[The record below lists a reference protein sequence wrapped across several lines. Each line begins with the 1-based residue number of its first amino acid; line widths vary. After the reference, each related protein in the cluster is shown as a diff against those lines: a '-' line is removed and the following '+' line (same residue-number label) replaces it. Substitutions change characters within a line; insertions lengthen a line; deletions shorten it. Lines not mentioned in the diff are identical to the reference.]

1 MSTSSRLSRWNGL
14 FLLALAACST
24 QAPRT
29 LPPPAPRAPAAAAG
43 TESTPQGH
51 APIEVERRWLQAWF
65 KDTPVQIAL
74 RGEDV
79 LGVDIPRE
87 FSFDAGS
94 SRIKPPLAAVLD
106 KVAESL
112 RRQPQLRLQGLA
124 APGAGTDAVLAVP
137 RGVQVRRHL
146 CSRGVPEARLAAPV
160 RSGVDAVQLRLAV
173 ASH

>member
-1 MSTSSRLSRWNGL
+1 M
-14 FLLALAACST
+14 LLALGACST
-24 QAPRT
+24 QAPKT
-29 LPPPAPRAPAAAAG
+29 LPAPAPRTAAAAAG
-43 TESTPQGH
+43 TESAPQRP

-74 RGEDV
+74 RGDDV
-79 LGVDIPRE
+79 LGVDVPRE

-137 RGVQVRRHL
+137 RAVQVRQHL
-146 CSRGVPEARLAAPV
+146 RLRGVPEARLAAPV
-160 RSGVDAVQLRLAV
+160 RSSADVVQLRLAA